1 MRKKLLFIALIINIV
16 PILGQ
21 PVLRIQDPDKRINL
35 VTETVFFDD
44 KIGNKTFKDI
54 QADPSVFRQPERD
67 FYALGRNRPN
77 NIWIKYRL
85 SRLIDERCFI
95 ELSFI
100 ITDTVFLYAV
110 ASDGTMTVQRGG
122 KFIPF
127 EERQFK
133 NNHLLFPL
141 DGKKNDTTTYF
152 LNIRTPHPI
161 TQRLTIGTQTAFFQ
175 HYHTSDLLYGLL
187 YGILGTV
194 ILFNLFFW
202 LRMRDKIYLLY
213 ALYETFMGLTLA
225 RLSGFGTEF
234 MSFDTPQSPNFGFS
248 THAISA
254 AFGIVFTIYFLK
266 TKKIAP
272 RLHRILWTIV
282 GIYGLDILLWWAG
295 FHQLAVI
302 LVYILSLPIFLLLL
316 MVGIIAHQNH
326 MYHARYF
333 IPAIVCVASGFV
345 IFTLD
350 NVGLISH
357 NPVSFNA
364 MYIGTLVEA
373 VVLALGIADRFGFM
387 EAEKVAAQKNALIT
401 LRENERLTREQ
412 NIQLEKRV
420 AERTEDLEIAQQ
432 QLQDYA
438 EKLKSSNRELTDF
451 AHIVSHDLK
460 APLRNIGSFA
470 QLLDRRFTGVL
481 DERTREYLGF
491 IKDNARQANRLV
503 DDILNYAK
511 IDKNLDDPTDLS
523 LNNVVQVVESTL
535 QSTLIE
541 RHARITYH
549 NLPIIEAHKPLLTQ
563 LFQNLINNGLKYNRS
578 AEPTVHISSERM
590 GGKMVY
596 KVTDNG
602 IGIPPQYKALVFDM
616 FRRLHSQAEYE
627 GTGIGLAFCKRIVD
641 TYGGDIWLESTENVG
656 TTFFF
661 TLPKAR
667 VLANKESIVKT
678 MGQDSLEA
686 LAMGQNR
693 VKSIVM

>member
-1 MRKKLLFIALIINIV
+1 MRKTLLLISLIINTF
-16 PILGQ
+16 PLFGQ
-21 PVLRIQDPDKRINL
+21 AVLTIQDPNKLTNL
-35 VTETVFFDD
+35 VSETVFFDD
-44 KIGNKTFKDI
+44 KSGTKTLKDI
-54 QADPSVFRQPERD
+54 QEDPSIFRKPERD
-67 FYALGRNRPN
+67 FYAIGSTRPR

-85 SRLIDERCFI
+85 NRLVDEKCFI

-110 ASDGTMTVQRGG
+110 TSDGTMTMQRGG

-127 EERQFK
+127 SERHFK
-133 NNHLLFPL
+133 NNHLSFPL
-141 DGKKNDTTTYF
+141 EGKQQDTTTYF

-161 TQRLTIGTQTAFFQ
+161 TQRLTVGTQTAFFHQ
-175 HYHTSDLLYGLL
+175 YHNSDLLNGLL
-187 YGILGTV
+187 FGILGTV

-202 LRMRDKIYLLY
+202 IRMRDKIYVLY

-225 RLSGFGTEF
+225 RLSGYGTEF
-234 MSFDTPQSPNFGFS
+234 MNFDTPQFPNFGFS

-254 AFGIVFTIYFLK
+254 AFGIIFTIYFLR
-266 TKKIAP
+266 TKEIAP
-272 RLHRILWTIV
+272 RLHLILWTIV
-282 GIYGLDILLWWAG
+282 GIYGIDVILWNTG
-295 FHQLAVI
+295 FHEFAVV

-316 MVGIIAHQNH
+316 IAGIIAHQKH
-326 MYHARYF
+326 IYHARYF
-333 IPAIVCVASGFV
+333 VPAIFCLASGFV

-350 NVGLISH
+350 NIGFISH
-357 NPVSFNA
+357 NLLSFNA
-364 MYIGTLVEA
+364 MYIGTLLEA
-373 VVLALGIADRFGFM
+373 LILALGISDRFGFM
-387 EAEKVAAQKNALIT
+387 EAEKIAAQKKALIT

-460 APLRNIGSFA
+460 APLRNISSFT
-470 QLLDRRFTGVL
+470 QLLDRRFVGVL
-481 DERTREYLGF
+481 DERTREYLTF
-491 IKDNARQANRLV
+491 IKDSARQANRLV

-511 IDKNLDDPTDLS
+511 IDKNLGDPAEIS
-523 LNNVVQVVESTL
+523 LKNVVQHVELTL

-541 RHARITYH
+541 RHGHITSD

-563 LFQNLINNGLKYNRS
+563 LLQNLINNGLKYNHS
-578 AEPTVHISSERM
+578 AEPTVHISSEQI
-590 GGKMVY
+590 GGKTVY
-596 KVTDNG
+596 KVADNG

-627 GTGIGLAFCKRIVD
+627 GTGIGLAFCKRIVE

-656 TTFFF
+656 TAFFF
-661 TLPKAR
+661 TLPKVR
-667 VLANKESIVKT
+667 VLAISEELRLSEPSSIHKA
-678 MGQDSLEA
+678 GQF
-686 LAMGQNR
+686 LA
-693 VKSIVM
+693 